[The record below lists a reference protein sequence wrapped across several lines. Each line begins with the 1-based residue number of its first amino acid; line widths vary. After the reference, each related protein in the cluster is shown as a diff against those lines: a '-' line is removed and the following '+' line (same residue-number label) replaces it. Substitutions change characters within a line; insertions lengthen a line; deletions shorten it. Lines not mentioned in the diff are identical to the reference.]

1 METLF
6 NLPPAHEDRAPVS
19 AHRAELDRAL
29 SDALRAV
36 NHASRGL
43 IDSDRAE
50 EVFRRLASDGDTT
63 WSRWEMQARI
73 EVGNYGGGRLLD
85 EMLDHIN
92 CIGIA
97 FWRLHRAER
106 RALKSAQ

>member
-6 NLPPAHEDRAPVS
+6 NLPPAGDDRAPVS

-36 NHASRGL
+36 NHASPRL
-43 IDSDRAE
+43 IDSYRAE
-50 EVFRRLASDGDTT
+50 EIFRELASDGDTT
-63 WSRWEMQARI
+63 WSRCEMREAI
-73 EVGNYGGGRLLD
+73 ELDKFGGGRLLD

-92 CIGIA
+92 CIGLA

-106 RALKSAQ
+106 RALESAQ

>member
-6 NLPPAHEDRAPVS
+6 NLPPAGDDRAPVS
-19 AHRAELDRAL
+19 AHRAELDRTL

-36 NHASRGL
+36 AHASPQL
-43 IDSDRAE
+43 IDSYRADR
-50 EVFRRLASDGDTT
+50 VFRELASDGDTT
-63 WSRWEMQARI
+63 WSRCEMQAHI
-73 EVGNYGGGRLLD
+73 ELGNYGGGLLLD

-106 RALKSAQ
+106 RALESAQ